1 MNTNNTE
8 KLQDTSPC
16 LSELDDNN
24 CPNQFTFLTD
34 IWSKILNVVLP
45 CDDDT
50 QAGSSSSSPS
60 PRRTMSQLSLTIIQP
75 NKRGR
80 SSVSES
86 RAAASV
92 ENLRYTK
99 KPKLAQ
105 TCEPCISSG
114 GTFKEIQDNRD
125 KKEKSIFLT
134 GGTFKEIQDNRDK
147 KEKSI
152 FLTGE
157 SPRRYSQRRGTCNEP
172 CTLRNQGDANI
183 GMNTNNTEKLQD
195 TSPCLSEL
203 DDNNCPNQFTFLTDI
218 WSKIL
223 NVVLPCDDDT
233 QAGSSSSS
241 PSPRRTMSQ
250 LSLTIIQPNKRGR
263 SSVSESRAAAS
274 VENLRYTKKPKLAQ
288 TCEPCIS
295 SSSSDDKKRYR
306 NRTRRK

>member
-1 MNTNNTE
+1 MTLKQVVPQAHHLLEEQCHNFPLPLFNLIREVGLVLVKVELLLQWRIYGTPRNPSWPRPVNPVYQDNRDKKE
-8 KLQDTSPC
+8 KS
-16 LSELDDNN
+16 
-24 CPNQFTFLTD
+24 
-34 IWSKILNVVLP
+34 ILNVVLP

-152 FLTGE
+152 FLTG
-157 SPRRYSQRRGTCNEP
+157 
-172 CTLRNQGDANI
+172 
-183 GMNTNNTEKLQD
+183 D
-195 TSPCLSEL
+195 TFYLGFP
-203 DDNNCPNQFTFLTDI
+203 
-218 WSKIL
+218 
-223 NVVLPCDDDT
+223 
-233 QAGSSSSS
+233 
-241 PSPRRTMSQ
+241 
-250 LSLTIIQPNKRGR
+250 
-263 SSVSESRAAAS
+263 
-274 VENLRYTKKPKLAQ
+274 
-288 TCEPCIS
+288 
-295 SSSSDDKKRYR
+295 
-306 NRTRRK
+306 